1 MIKVGQHKKAKYWGA
16 FTVEKVAMLCKPI
29 EVHEVHSEEIE
40 KALFNPTL
48 VRIKWDKE
56 FHHEFW
62 FPYWI
67 AINDAKEKY
76 GQFAPMMGED
86 SLLELL
92 KEAIR
97 QDFFTD
103 GFLHQ
108 LGKTIETRLTSVQCG
123 KLPEVQAE

>member
-1 MIKVGQHKKAKYWGA
+1 MIEVGQRKRAKYWGS
-16 FTVEKVAMLCKPI
+16 FTVEKVAMLSKP
-29 EVHEVHSEEIE
+29 VEVHSEEVE

-48 VRIKWDKE
+48 VKIKWDKE

-67 AINDAKEKY
+67 AINSPKEKY

-92 KEAIR
+92 KEAIK

-103 GFLHQ
+103 SFLSQ
-108 LGKTIETRLTSVQCG
+108 LSQAAAN
-123 KLPEVQAE
+123 KLASRDG

>member
-1 MIKVGQHKKAKYWGA
+1 
-16 FTVEKVAMLCKPI
+16 MLSKP
-29 EVHEVHSEEIE
+29 VEVHSEEVE

-48 VRIKWDKE
+48 VKIKWDKE

-67 AINDAKEKY
+67 AINSPNEKY

-97 QDFFTD
+97 IV
-103 GFLHQ
+103 GW
-108 LGKTIETRLTSVQCG
+108 V
-123 KLPEVQAE
+123 